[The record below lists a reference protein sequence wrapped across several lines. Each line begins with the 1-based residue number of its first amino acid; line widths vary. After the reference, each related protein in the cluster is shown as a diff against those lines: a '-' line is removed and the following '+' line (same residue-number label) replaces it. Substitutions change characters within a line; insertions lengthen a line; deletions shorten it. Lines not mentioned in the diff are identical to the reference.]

1 MANLKKANK
10 DAEVEVKVDV
20 TPDAEA
26 QGADV
31 TPAIDVAPVENPTM
45 ENESTPDEEKNDEQV
60 ETKEDDVEVTPADA
74 PKVDVDV
81 TPVNPATQA
90 TQKNVRIRMR
100 ADHKCWLNSE
110 VYELKK
116 GQCYTVPV
124 SLKKRLNKAGLLL
137 PL

>member
-26 QGADV
+26 QGDVEV
-31 TPAIDVAPVENPTM
+31 TPAVT
-45 ENESTPDEEKNDEQV
+45 TEEKNDEQV
-60 ETKEDDVEVTPADA
+60 ETQEDEKETTPVIDVTPVATEE
-74 PKVDVDV
+74 PKVDVDT

-90 TQKNVRIRMR
+90 TAKKVRIRMR
-100 ADHKCWLNSE
+100 ADHKCWLNNE

-116 GQCYTVPV
+116 GQCYNVPE